1 MIIKEL
7 NLIGFGKFK
16 NKRVHLKEG
25 INIIYGENEDGKTTI
40 HNFINGMFYG
50 FLKPYVKRTIYL
62 DEYNRYEPWD
72 NSRYSGTIKFSY
84 EGEVYRIQREFTR
97 NNESTQVVID
107 STGEDITASI
117 DNGNSGKV
125 LQPGN
130 HFFGFNHGVYSN
142 TISIKQLENKTEELL
157 ANELRDKLINMNTSL
172 DDELSV
178 EKAVENLQGIL
189 KDIGTMRASKSLYGS
204 IYENLNKDK
213 IERDIILNHREE
225 YEENLEKNRKLEEAL
240 NLKEKKIQS
249 LKVNLEITQA
259 FHKNQMY
266 IEAMELEKDIKQ
278 ANNMIN
284 AYEKYKDLDN
294 NDYLNSININNKI
307 ENLNEKITEYEKKLE
322 NILEKRTSITSDIIL
337 NSRNQDEIDD
347 KFTEYE
353 ELEVRKEELSNKN
366 EANHLEFLKKDFE
379 NNKKVKDKHQSTLGI
394 TSIVLLI
401 SIVAS
406 IFLDNFLFVAINFV
420 SVPLGIFS
428 LSKFQKS
435 RTMVNKIK
443 LQILEGEEREENIKK
458 ALENVEKKQKK
469 ILNSLGLS
477 SKLELK
483 DLRHNIQIEKY
494 RQEDKGN
501 NLEILNEEIID
512 HEKDILFLRNERS
525 KHQARLEEIL
535 GKNGFYSI
543 KDLEQGLKYKKIYED
558 SLISVDNKKQI
569 LNKVLNENSLQ
580 DLKTYIESY
589 ESQFLMTVDYRDIE
603 DIKKDIE
610 INRQEVS
617 NINIE
622 KTRIEE
628 KLNYLN
634 TKLTR
639 LVEVEE
645 NIGRQEE
652 ELSKLDN
659 KRAAIELA
667 MNTINKLS
675 KEIHREF
682 APRINEVVGNIIE
695 NISDGKYTNVK
706 VNDKLELTI
715 MDSDT
720 GNSIDINSLSGG
732 TIDQL
737 YFSLRFAIVDSFNR
751 KSLPL
756 ILDDCFIQ
764 YDNIR
769 LENMMRFLID
779 TSKDR
784 QIILFTCHERE
795 SSILNKLKM
804 DFNLIDLT

>member
-117 DNGNSGKV
+117 DNGSSGRI

-142 TISIKQLENKTEELL
+142 TISIKQLENKTEDIL

-178 EKAVENLQGIL
+178 EKAIDNLEKTL
-189 KDIGTMRASKSLYGS
+189 KDIGTMRATKSLYGS
-204 IYENLNKDK
+204 IYEALNKDK
-213 IERDIILNHREE
+213 IERNIILKHREE
-225 YEENLEKNRKLEEAL
+225 YEETLEENARL
-240 NLKEKKIQS
+240 EAAFNLKDKEIEGLKI
-249 LKVNLEITQA
+249 NLEITQA

-266 IEAMELEKDIKQ
+266 IEAMDLERDIKQ
-278 ANNMIN
+278 VNNMIN
-284 AYEKYKDLDN
+284 TYEKYKDLDDD
-294 NDYLNSININNKI
+294 DYLKSININNKI
-307 ENLNEKITEYEKKLE
+307 ENLNEKIREYEEKLE
-322 NILEKRTSITSDIIL
+322 KILEKRTNITSDIIL
-337 NSRNQDEIDD
+337 NSREQDEVDD

-353 ELEVRKEELSNKN
+353 KLETEKEELSNKN
-366 EANHLEFLKKDFE
+366 ETNHLEFLKKDFE

-394 TSIVLLI
+394 TGLVLLI

-406 IFLDNFLFVAINFV
+406 IFLDNFLFVAINFI
-420 SVPLGIFS
+420 SIPLGIFS

-435 RTMVNKIK
+435 REMVNKIK
-443 LQILEGEEREENIKK
+443 LQILEGEKKEENIKK
-458 ALENVEKKQKK
+458 ALEDIEKKQKK
-469 ILNSLGLS
+469 ILNSLALS

-483 DLRHNIQIEKY
+483 DLRNKIQIEKY

-501 NLEILNEEIID
+501 NLEILNKEIID
-512 HEKDILFLRNERS
+512 HEKDILFLKNERL
-525 KHQARLEEIL
+525 KHEKDLQEIL
-535 GKNGFYSI
+535 GKNSFYSI
-543 KDLEQGLKYKKIYED
+543 KDLEEGLKYKKIYED
-558 SLISVDNKKQI
+558 SLISLDNKKQI
-569 LNKVLNENSLQ
+569 LNKVLNENSLE

-610 INRQEVS
+610 INRQEIS

-634 TKLTR
+634 TKLSK

-645 NIGRQEE
+645 NIGRQED
-652 ELSKLDN
+652 ELSKLDD
-659 KRAAIELA
+659 KRAAVELA
-667 MNTINKLS
+667 MQTIKRLS

-682 APRINEVVGNIIE
+682 APRINETVGNIIE

-737 YFSLRFAIVDSFNR
+737 YFSLRFAIIDSFNR
-751 KSLPL
+751 KNLPL

-769 LENMMRFLID
+769 LENMMRFLIN

-795 SSILNKLKM
+795 LSILNKLKI
-804 DFNLIDLT
+804 DFNLVDLT